1 MESNGIQFINKAWLD
16 QLGLEVPT
24 TTEEL
29 YEVLCAFR
37 DNDMNG
43 NGDTTDEIPLEL
55 CEKNWAAYVIN
66 FANPWGI
73 AGNNDVDYWYKIED
87 GKVLL

>member
-29 YEVLCAFR
+29 YELLCAFR

-55 CEKNWAAYVIN
+55 CKKTG
-66 FANPWGI
+66 P
-73 AGNNDVDYWYKIED
+73 
-87 GKVLL
+87 LM